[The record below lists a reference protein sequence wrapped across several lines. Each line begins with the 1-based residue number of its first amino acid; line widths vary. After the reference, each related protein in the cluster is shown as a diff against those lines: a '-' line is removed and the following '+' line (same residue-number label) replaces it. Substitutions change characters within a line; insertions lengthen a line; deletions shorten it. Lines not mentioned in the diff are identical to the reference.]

1 MAHDRLR
8 GQYAA
13 GHTCTRAD
21 THTHTGVN
29 ILLGMSDSYSLLSL
43 SLFNLVTHRE
53 VDCPQ
58 VSWSK
63 MKNSPQGP
71 LHPLSL
77 SLFFLS
83 FSLSLPFLS
92 PPLSLT
98 QTSSLLFS
106 FFLSPPSVISLCV
119 CVCSREREREGG
131 KWLHMLQRISQ
142 RKQGGRKSFK
152 E

>member
-1 MAHDRLR
+1 M
-8 GQYAA
+8 
-13 GHTCTRAD
+13 HTRR
-21 THTHTGVN
+21 HTHTGVN

-63 MKNSPQGP
+63 MNNSPQGP

-98 QTSSLLFS
+98 RTSSLLFS

-119 CVCSREREREGG
+119 FERERKRGRQVVAYVAANQSE
-131 KWLHMLQRISQ
+131 KA
-142 RKQGGRKSFK
+142 GRKK
-152 E
+152 EL